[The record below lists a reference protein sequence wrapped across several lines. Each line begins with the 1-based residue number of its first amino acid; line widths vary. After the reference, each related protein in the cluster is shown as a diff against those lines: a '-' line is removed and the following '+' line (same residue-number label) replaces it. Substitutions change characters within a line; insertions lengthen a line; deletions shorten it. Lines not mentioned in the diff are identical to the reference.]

1 MARKNKNKDIQ
12 KAEMPKAPERRPF
25 DEDTL
30 DFVELEVYRK
40 EKGEL
45 HEQDPRKPINAEGGG
60 GPERLDLL
68 KRLSVFRGKGDTP
81 VKKAAE
87 GGSMTKQM
95 EMFEDGGL
103 KDEGGMTDEVSGND
117 VPIGST
123 REEVRDDIPA
133 QLSEGEFVFPADVVR
148 FMGLEKLMM
157 MRQKAK
163 EGLKKMEDM
172 GQMGNSEEATLP
184 DDIPFTMDDLDM
196 EDDMEEEVSDSNFN
210 RGGVVTM
217 AEGGTTPTT
226 ENTDLDNKKTT
237 PNESNMGIN
246 NETKTKQQELNPRQA
261 NVPVRG
267 SDTATPFKQSPL
279 NVRQQKVTM
288 RDSTTDV
295 SDTNKAIPTGDTFL
309 KKKSITETGT
319 NSLEDAIPDN
329 LGSRFTTSNKQ
340 KSINETNEELQ
351 SLLSINPYE
360 SNNNNDSDS
369 SSTFSDGIPQGG
381 INYEDTQRFDLP
393 DKAREMLNEFS
404 KSQLSMFAVANP
416 LNSAFSVIA
425 SAAGAGLADVTKG
438 KSADIIGGP
447 IMTAEK
453 GKARAIAFNTAM
465 IDIQRDF
472 GIKVGTP
479 MQDWPLKAQNQI
491 GIRGEYALKTGTAIH
506 NARYN
511 LPFESNLTEKE
522 ISFIEKAK
530 EKFSSLSKNLKG
542 DSDTEK
548 PDYTNPINSVDGVG
562 IGKSTGEGSTTI
574 GTEDVDAT
582 KASSDRA
589 YYDAIGE
596 LLAAELS
603 NEKIGNTEMG
613 ITQGGFE
620 DSSAAGD
627 LIELGF
633 DDNTRDEISANGG
646 SIGIGYNDNGQA
658 YSKNENGSFTHSDGT
673 TVNFT
678 DNDGNPGNAPPTPT
692 PSVVVPPPPP
702 PTPPTVYTPPPE
714 DNNDNNGGNDG
725 TDGGYGGPDNT
736 TDYGGT

>member
-1 MARKNKNKDIQ
+1 MVKKKNKDIK

-30 DFVELEVYRK
+30 DFVELEVHRL

-45 HEQDPRKPINAEGGG
+45 HEQDPRRPINAEGGG

-68 KRLSVFRGKGDTP
+68 KRLATFRGKGKTP
-81 VKKAAE
+81 IKKAAK

-95 EMFEDGGL
+95 EMFEEGGL
-103 KDEGGMTDEVSGND
+103 KDEGGMVDEESGND

-148 FMGLEKLMM
+148 FVGLEKLMM

-172 GQMGNSEEATLP
+172 GQMGNSEEATIP
-184 DDIPFTMDDLDM
+184 DDVPFSMDDLDM
-196 EDDMEEEVSDSNFN
+196 KDDMEEEVSNSNFN

-226 ENTDLDNKKTT
+226 ENTDLDNTTKTL
-237 PNESNMGIN
+237 NESNMGVN
-246 NETKTKQQELNPRQA
+246 TETKPKQQELNPKQA

-267 SDTATPFKQSPL
+267 SNTATPFTQSPL
-279 NVRQQKVTM
+279 NVRQQKVPT
-288 RDSTTDV
+288 RVAATNV
-295 SDTNKAIPTGDTFL
+295 SDTNQAIPTGKTFL
-309 KKKSITETGT
+309 KKQPTTETGT
-319 NSLEDAIPDN
+319 NSLKDAIPDN

-351 SLLSINPYE
+351 SLLAINPYE
-360 SNNNNDSDS
+360 SSSDDSDS
-369 SSTFSDGIPQGG
+369 ESTFSDGIPQGG
-381 INYEDTQRFDLP
+381 INYADTQRFELP
-393 DKAREMLNEFS
+393 DQARDVLNDFS
-404 KSQLSMFAVANP
+404 KAQLSMFSVVNP
-416 LNSAFSVIA
+416 LNSPFSVFA
-425 SAAGAGLADVTKG
+425 SAMGAGLADVTDG

-447 IMTAEK
+447 VMKAEK
-453 GKARAIAFNTAM
+453 GKAQAIAFNTAM

-479 MQDWPLKAQNQI
+479 MHEWPDKAKNQI
-491 GIRGEYALKTGTAIH
+491 GIRGEYALKTGVAIH
-506 NARYN
+506 NAKYN
-511 LPFESNLTEKE
+511 LPYESSITEKDR
-522 ISFIEKAK
+522 SFMDTVK
-530 EKFSSLSKNLKG
+530 EKFNDMGIDFLGKPSKKEDKSLIMG
-542 DSDTEK
+542 TEK
-548 PDYTNPINSVDGVG
+548 VDPTNAGF
-562 IGKSTGEGSTTI
+562 TGPMSY
-574 GTEDVDAT
+574 DN
-582 KASSDRA
+582 DRA
-589 YYDAIGE
+589 YYDAIGAII
-596 LLAAELS
+596 AADIAVEKME
-603 NEKIGNTEMG
+603 NEEMG

-620 DSSAAGD
+620 DSSAVGD

-633 DDNTRDEISANGG
+633 SDGTRDEISANGG
-646 SIGIGYNDNGQA
+646 SIGIGYNENGQA

-678 DNDGNPGNAPPTPT
+678 DSKGNPGNAPTTP
-692 PSVVVPPPPP
+692 PPAPVVVAPPPPP
-702 PTPPTVYTPPPE
+702 PPPVYTPPPE
-714 DNNDNNGGNDG
+714 QNDSGGHDG
-725 TDGGYGGPDNT
+725 TSGGYGGASNT